1 MNAVPQ
7 NLVSVDQFFSWLANQ
22 EGRFELVNGQIR
34 MMTGATY
41 RHNQVKNNVTVALT
55 PLARACGCRS
65 TTSDTGVQTGE
76 HGIRYPDVVID
87 RGPQSPTSMTV
98 SNPVIVVEISSPSTR
113 GTDLGVKLYEYQNL
127 DAVQI
132 IIQIEPDVI
141 DVAIHRR
148 TAGGGWAVE
157 VYQSADAVIDLPP
170 LKGSL
175 AVADIYFGLDV
186 ANIRGRWRRPL
197 IEGVDRPTHL

>member
-7 NLVSVDQFFSWLANQ
+7 NLVSVQQFFSWLANQ

-55 PLARACGCRS
+55 PLARACGCGS

-87 RGPQSPTSMTV
+87 CGPQSPNSMTV
-98 SNPVIVVEISSPSTR
+98 NNPVIVVEISSPSTR
-113 GTDLGVKLYEYQNL
+113 GTDLGVKLYEHQNL
-127 DAVQI
+127 DAVQM

-141 DVAIHRR
+141 DVAVHRR
-148 TAGGGWAVE
+148 APGGWVVE
-157 VYQSADAVIDLPP
+157 VYQTQHALIDLPP

-175 AVADIYFGLDV
+175 AVTDIYFGLDV
-186 ANIRGRWRRPL
+186 RP
-197 IEGVDRPTHL
+197 RPTFQVVGENP